1 MSFGAEDAG
10 AAPLSA
16 AARSAFCAAMKTC
29 CSTNCERSFACVMTW
44 RVRRATYSPEI
55 NATTTS
61 TSEAVAS
68 VNLFFRLNVIFARS
82 LVLFQLVMQRF
93 QADPQQLGGACLIL
107 IGGLKRLQNEF
118 ALRGFY
124 GCAGRKTKPRKFP
137 GLRHRAARKVLRQV
151 LPSNRAVI
159 TGDGGAF
166 QHVAKFADIPGPRIR
181 FEELHHVGIDP
192 AGLNPVFLVHFFQQL
207 LDQRSQ
213 IIFVFA

>member
-68 VNLFFRLNVIFARS
+68 VNLFFRLNVIFTRS
-82 LVLFQLVMQRF
+82 LVLFQLIVQRL
-93 QADPQQLGGACLIL
+93 QADAQQLRCASLVLIR
-107 IGGLKRLQNEF
+107 GLKRLQDEF
-118 ALRGFY
+118 ALCSFHS
-124 GCAGRKTKPRKFP
+124 CSGRK
-137 GLRHRAARKVLRQV
+137 
-151 LPSNRAVI
+151 
-159 TGDGGAF
+159 
-166 QHVAKFADIPGPRIR
+166 
-181 FEELHHVGIDP
+181 
-192 AGLNPVFLVHFFQQL
+192 
-207 LDQRSQ
+207 
-213 IIFVFA
+213 